1 MLEFILKIQARD
13 SKGLVSAISTTIANK
28 GYNIVKNDEFV
39 DPLKQRFFM
48 RLKIQKEIKPLNTEI
63 KEQEERSLKTALFKA
78 LENFSEL
85 LIGVIL
91 THKKNI
97 ILLATKESHCLGDLL
112 LRVYGGELNAQI
124 LGVIS
129 NHEIL
134 RPLVEKF
141 DIPYFYAPCVDQI
154 LHEKEVLEIIKNLEL
169 KHKVSTDLLVLAK
182 YMRILS
188 HDFTKRYENQI
199 LNIHHSFLPAFIG
212 ANPYQQAFER
222 GVKVIGATAHFVNE
236 SLDAGP
242 IIIQDTLPINHN
254 YSVEKMRLAGKDIE
268 KLVLARALKLV
279 LEDRVFVHENKT
291 VVFWMPL
298 DFSNLNE
305 ESLKYQIKAEFFK
318 DKKFLYSG
326 GKIDF
331 ILSYKHRSNAILP
344 ILWGEAKRG
353 NFDDL
358 DKAFTQL
365 LLTIGQHRLYTHH
378 TPPYL
383 CAFDA
388 FRMEFIAFDDAI
400 TSFFYQSGINFSIT
414 PSNHNTEGFKHAL
427 NAFKAMCKSHKFVFN
442 FKTQSQECKEFIK
455 NNLNSSHLLNK
466 IPIDKNNFFTIYQ
479 KWFEAVKPTIDID
492 WEVAKTKGILDADY
506 YLADLLSDGD
516 KTIIEKLQ
524 TILSSSYYKLKR
536 GVNELGKIDF
546 MEVGFTDGQQAH
558 QEFWNIYKRPP
569 KVEFQAFILE
579 RRDLL
584 VPSDVRERKG
594 AFFTPRIWVEKSQ
607 EYLAKAL
614 GQDYQEDYIIWD
626 CAGGT
631 GNLLNGLT
639 NKANCFLSTL
649 DSNDVAIVKELAATN
664 KLNLLENHVFQFDF
678 LNDDFNKAPKSLQEI
693 LNDKEKRK
701 KLIIYIN
708 PPYAEATS
716 AKTPSG
722 TGKNKDLVARGN
734 LICEKYKDEL
744 NKANN
749 ELFAQFFMRIYKE
762 LDGCIMASFST
773 LKYLNSSNFKKFRE
787 VFKAEFK
794 GGFMVPADTFDNV
807 KGQFPIGFLVW
818 DTATPPPLKPTNA
831 LNLEVFDSFGEFLG
845 YKTFKPIVDKV
856 KNINQYLKRYNI
868 NNSNILGF
876 IDCAGVDFQNN
887 NFVNLANNKNPKRNI
902 TFFGL
907 TPTNLLIGAIYFSIR
922 HCIKATWQNDRDQ
935 FYAPYDDA
943 FQDDSEFKNNCL
955 TFMLFHAQN
964 RITTTQGTNHFI
976 PFSETEVKAE
986 GRYSSHALLD
996 FLKGKIKE
1004 EGDSLFLNAK
1014 KENKPLEFS
1023 QSASKVF
1030 DAGREIYRYYHTQ
1043 ASTNRL
1049 YNANASLYD
1058 IKEFFQGRN
1067 AQGKLNLPAKAKDEY
1082 YKQLY
1087 ANLQDAL
1094 KDLAKEIQPKVY
1106 EYGFLRE

>member
-1 MLEFILKIQARD
+1 
-13 SKGLVSAISTTIANK
+13 
-28 GYNIVKNDEFV
+28 
-39 DPLKQRFFM
+39 
-48 RLKIQKEIKPLNTEI
+48 
-63 KEQEERSLKTALFKA
+63 
-78 LENFSEL
+78 
-85 LIGVIL
+85 
-91 THKKNI
+91 
-97 ILLATKESHCLGDLL
+97 
-112 LRVYGGELNAQI
+112 
-124 LGVIS
+124 
-129 NHEIL
+129 
-134 RPLVEKF
+134 
-141 DIPYFYAPCVDQI
+141 
-154 LHEKEVLEIIKNLEL
+154 
-169 KHKVSTDLLVLAK
+169 
-182 YMRILS
+182 
-188 HDFTKRYENQI
+188 
-199 LNIHHSFLPAFIG
+199 
-212 ANPYQQAFER
+212 
-222 GVKVIGATAHFVNE
+222 
-236 SLDAGP
+236 
-242 IIIQDTLPINHN
+242 
-254 YSVEKMRLAGKDIE
+254 
-268 KLVLARALKLV
+268 
-279 LEDRVFVHENKT
+279 
-291 VVFWMPL
+291 MPL
-298 DFSNLNE
+298 DCNSLNE
-305 ESLKYQIKAEFFK
+305 EPLKSQIKAEFFK

-326 GKIDF
+326 DKIDF
-331 ILSYKHRSNAILP
+331 MISYKHPNAILP
-344 ILWGEAKRG
+344 ILWGEAKKG

-365 LLTIGQHRLYTHH
+365 LLTIGKHRLYTHH

-383 CAFDA
+383 CVFDA

-400 TSFFYQSGINFSIT
+400 TSFFYESGINFSIT

-427 NAFKAMCKSHKFVFN
+427 GVFKAMSKSHKFVFD
-442 FKTQSQECKEFIK
+442 FKTKSQECKEFIE

-466 IPIDKNNFFTIYQ
+466 IQIDKNNFFTIYQ

-524 TILSSSYYKLKR
+524 TILSTNYYKLKR

-546 MEVGFTDGQQAH
+546 MEVGFTDGQQAY
-558 QEFWNIYKRPP
+558 QEFWNIYERPP
-569 KVEFQAFILE
+569 KLEFQAFILE

-594 AFFTPRIWVEKSQ
+594 AFFTPKIWVEKSQ

-649 DSNDVAIVKELAATN
+649 DSNDVAIVKELAAAN

-678 LNDDFNKAPKSLQEI
+678 LNDDFKKAPKSLQEI

-708 PPYAEATS
+708 PPYAEAGNK
-716 AKTPSG
+716 AKMSG
-722 TGKNKDLVARGN
+722 TGEHKAKVARNNKTHETYKDLLGSGS
-734 LICEKYKDEL
+734 
-744 NKANN
+744 N
-749 ELFAQFFMRIYKE
+749 ELFAQFFMHIYME
-762 LDGCIMASFST
+762 LNGCIMASFST

-787 VFKAEFK
+787 VFKAKFLE
-794 GGFMVPADTFDNV
+794 GFMVPADSFDNV

-818 DTATPPPLKPTNA
+818 DTATPPPPLKPTNA
-831 LNLEVFDSFGEFLG
+831 INLEVFDSLGEFLG
-845 YKTFKPIVDKV
+845 YKNIVNENV
-856 KNINQYLKRYNI
+856 KNIHMWLKQKEKIENMKILGYIDTPTPDFQGSPSVAII
-868 NNSNILGF
+868 NNKNSSKRHSVYFAIVSSNIL
-876 IDCAGVDFQNN
+876 
-887 NFVNLANNKNPKRNI
+887 
-902 TFFGL
+902 FGS
-907 TPTNLLIGAIYFSIR
+907 IFFSIR

-955 TFMLFHAQN
+955 TFMLFHTQN

-976 PFSETEVKAE
+976 PFSETEVNAKE
-986 GRYSSHALLD
+986 RYSSHALLD
-996 FLKGKIKE
+996 FLKGGIKE

-1023 QSASKVF
+1023 LCASRVF

-1043 ASTNRL
+1043 DFINRP

-1067 AQGKLNLPAKAKDEY
+1067 AQGKLNLPAKAKDGY

>member
-1 MLEFILKIQARD
+1 ML
-13 SKGLVSAISTTIANK
+13 
-28 GYNIVKNDEFV
+28 
-39 DPLKQRFFM
+39 
-48 RLKIQKEIKPLNTEI
+48 
-63 KEQEERSLKTALFKA
+63 
-78 LENFSEL
+78 
-85 LIGVIL
+85 
-91 THKKNI
+91 
-97 ILLATKESHCLGDLL
+97 
-112 LRVYGGELNAQI
+112 
-124 LGVIS
+124 
-129 NHEIL
+129 
-134 RPLVEKF
+134 
-141 DIPYFYAPCVDQI
+141 
-154 LHEKEVLEIIKNLEL
+154 
-169 KHKVSTDLLVLAK
+169 
-182 YMRILS
+182 
-188 HDFTKRYENQI
+188 
-199 LNIHHSFLPAFIG
+199 
-212 ANPYQQAFER
+212 
-222 GVKVIGATAHFVNE
+222 
-236 SLDAGP
+236 LDC
-242 IIIQDTLPINHN
+242 
-254 YSVEKMRLAGKDIE
+254 S
-268 KLVLARALKLV
+268 
-279 LEDRVFVHENKT
+279 
-291 VVFWMPL
+291 
-298 DFSNLNE
+298 SLNE
-305 ESLKYQIKAEFFK
+305 EPLKSQIKAEFFK

-326 GKIDF
+326 DKIDF
-331 ILSYKHRSNAILP
+331 MLSYKHPNATLP
-344 ILWGEAKRG
+344 ILWGEAKKG

-365 LLTIGQHRLYTHH
+365 LLTIGKHKLYTHH

-383 CAFDA
+383 CAFNA
-388 FRMEFIAFDDAI
+388 FRMEFIAFDDVI
-400 TSFFYQSGINFSIT
+400 TSFFYQSHIDFSIT

-427 NAFKAMCKSHKFVFN
+427 DAFKAMSKSHKFVFN

-558 QEFWNIYKRPP
+558 KEFWRIYERPP
-569 KVEFQAFILE
+569 KLEFQAFILE

-693 LNDKEKRK
+693 LKDKEKRK

-708 PPYAEATS
+708 PPYAEAGNK
-716 AKTPSG
+716 AKMSG
-722 TGKNKDLVARGN
+722 TGEHKAKVARNNKTHETYKN
-734 LICEKYKDEL
+734 LL
-744 NKANN
+744 GSGAN

-762 LDGCIMASFST
+762 LNGVILASFSK
-773 LKYLNSSNFKKFRE
+773 LKNLQGSNFKKFRE

-818 DTATPPPLKPTNA
+818 DTATPPLKPTNA
-831 LNLEVFDSFGEFLG
+831 LNLEVFDSLGEFLG
-845 YKTFKPIVDKV
+845 YKNIHSCNKVLFLADYLQKFQPKKRDTIFGYLDPGRNSFQHQNLVHISVIDKSQQSHVKYFPI
-856 KNINQYLKRYNI
+856 IATT
-868 NNSNILGF
+868 ILLVSVF
-876 IDCAGVDFQNN
+876 
-887 NFVNLANNKNPKRNI
+887 
-902 TFFGL
+902 
-907 TPTNLLIGAIYFSIR
+907 FSIR

-955 TFMLFHAQN
+955 IFMLFHAQN
-964 RITTTQGTNHFI
+964 RITTTQGINHFI
-976 PFSETEVKAE
+976 PFSETEVKSKE
-986 GRYSSHALLD
+986 RYSSHALLD
-996 FLKGKIKE
+996 FLKGGIKE

-1023 QSASKVF
+1023 LCALRVF
-1030 DAGREIYRYYHTQ
+1030 DAGKEIYRHYHKQ
-1043 ASTNRL
+1043 ASTNHL
-1049 YNANASLYD
+1049 YNTNASLYD

-1067 AQGKLNLPAKAKDEY
+1067 AQGKLNLPAKAKDKH

>member
-1 MLEFILKIQARD
+1 ML
-13 SKGLVSAISTTIANK
+13 
-28 GYNIVKNDEFV
+28 
-39 DPLKQRFFM
+39 
-48 RLKIQKEIKPLNTEI
+48 
-63 KEQEERSLKTALFKA
+63 
-78 LENFSEL
+78 
-85 LIGVIL
+85 
-91 THKKNI
+91 
-97 ILLATKESHCLGDLL
+97 
-112 LRVYGGELNAQI
+112 
-124 LGVIS
+124 
-129 NHEIL
+129 
-134 RPLVEKF
+134 
-141 DIPYFYAPCVDQI
+141 
-154 LHEKEVLEIIKNLEL
+154 
-169 KHKVSTDLLVLAK
+169 
-182 YMRILS
+182 
-188 HDFTKRYENQI
+188 
-199 LNIHHSFLPAFIG
+199 
-212 ANPYQQAFER
+212 
-222 GVKVIGATAHFVNE
+222 
-236 SLDAGP
+236 LDC
-242 IIIQDTLPINHN
+242 
-254 YSVEKMRLAGKDIE
+254 
-268 KLVLARALKLV
+268 
-279 LEDRVFVHENKT
+279 
-291 VVFWMPL
+291 
-298 DFSNLNE
+298 SNLNE
-305 ESLKYQIKAEFFK
+305 EPLKSQIKAEFFK

-326 GKIDF
+326 DKIDF
-331 ILSYKHRSNAILP
+331 MLSYKHSNATLP

-353 NFDDL
+353 DFDDL

-365 LLTIGQHRLYTHH
+365 LLTIGKHRLYTHH

-383 CAFDA
+383 CTFNAFKI
-388 FRMEFIAFDDAI
+388 EFIAFDDTI
-400 TSFFYQSGINFSIT
+400 TSFFYKSDIDFSIT

-427 NAFKAMCKSHKFVFN
+427 DAFKAMCKSHKLVFD

-455 NNLNSSHLLNK
+455 NHLNSSHLLNK
-466 IPIDKNNFFTIYQ
+466 IQIDKNNFFTIYQ
-479 KWFEAVKPTIDID
+479 KWLEAVKPTIDID

-536 GVNELGKIDF
+536 GVNELGKMDF

-558 QEFWNIYKRPP
+558 KEFWRIYERPP
-569 KVEFQAFILE
+569 QLEFQAFILE

-594 AFFTPRIWVEKSQ
+594 AFFTPKIWVEKSQ

-631 GNLLNGLT
+631 GNLLQGLL
-639 NKANCFLSTL
+639 NKANLYLSTL
-649 DSNDVAIVKELAATN
+649 DSNDVAIVKDLAAKN
-664 KLNLLENHVFQFDF
+664 HLKLLENHVFQFDF
-678 LNDDFNKAPKSLQEI
+678 LNDDFFSDKTPKSLQEI
-693 LNDKEKRK
+693 LKDEEKRK

-722 TGKNKDLVARGN
+722 GRNKDLVARGN
-734 LICEKYKDEL
+734 LICKKYKDEL

-787 VFKAEFK
+787 VFKAKFLE
-794 GGFMVPADTFDNV
+794 GFMVPADSFDNV

-818 DTATPPPLKPTNA
+818 DTATPPLKPTNA
-831 LNLEVFDSFGEFLG
+831 LNLEVFDSSGGFLG

-856 KNINQYLKRYNI
+856 KNINQYLKQYNI
-868 NNSNILGF
+868 NNSNVLGF

-887 NFVNLANNKNPKRNI
+887 NFVNLANNKNLKRNI

-935 FYAPYDDA
+935 FYAPYNDTW
-943 FQDDSEFKNNCL
+943 QDDNEFKNNAL
-955 TFMLFHAQN
+955 AFMLFHTQN

-976 PFSETEVKAE
+976 PFSETEVNAKE
-986 GRYSSHALLD
+986 RYSSHALLD
-996 FLKGKIKE
+996 FLKGEIKE
-1004 EGDSLFLNAK
+1004 PKKSDSLFLNAK
-1014 KENKPLEFS
+1014 KENKPLKFS
-1023 QSASKVF
+1023 PSASRVF
-1030 DAGREIYRYYHTQ
+1030 DAGREIYRYYHAQ
-1043 ASTNRL
+1043 DLTNHD

-1067 AQGKLNLPAKAKDEY
+1067 AQGKLNSPAKAKDEY

>member
-1 MLEFILKIQARD
+1 MLLDFSSLNEETLKIQ
-13 SKGLVSAISTTIANK
+13 
-28 GYNIVKNDEFV
+28 
-39 DPLKQRFFM
+39 
-48 RLKIQKEIKPLNTEI
+48 IK
-63 KEQEERSLKTALFKA
+63 
-78 LENFSEL
+78 
-85 LIGVIL
+85 
-91 THKKNI
+91 
-97 ILLATKESHCLGDLL
+97 D
-112 LRVYGGELNAQI
+112 
-124 LGVIS
+124 
-129 NHEIL
+129 
-134 RPLVEKF
+134 
-141 DIPYFYAPCVDQI
+141 
-154 LHEKEVLEIIKNLEL
+154 
-169 KHKVSTDLLVLAK
+169 
-182 YMRILS
+182 
-188 HDFTKRYENQI
+188 
-199 LNIHHSFLPAFIG
+199 
-212 ANPYQQAFER
+212 
-222 GVKVIGATAHFVNE
+222 
-236 SLDAGP
+236 
-242 IIIQDTLPINHN
+242 
-254 YSVEKMRLAGKDIE
+254 
-268 KLVLARALKLV
+268 
-279 LEDRVFVHENKT
+279 
-291 VVFWMPL
+291 
-298 DFSNLNE
+298 
-305 ESLKYQIKAEFFK
+305 EFFK

-326 GKIDF
+326 GEIDF
-331 ILSYKHRSNAILP
+331 MLSYKHPNATLP

-353 NFDDL
+353 NFDNL

-365 LLTIGQHRLYTHH
+365 LLTIGKHKLHTHH

-400 TSFFYQSGINFSIT
+400 TNFFYKSDINFSIT

-427 NAFKAMCKSHKFVFN
+427 NAFKAMSKSHKFVFD
-442 FKTQSQECKEFIK
+442 FKTQSQECKEFIE

-466 IPIDKNNFFTIYQ
+466 IQIDKNNFFTIYQ

-546 MEVGFTDGQQAH
+546 MEVSFTDGQQTH
-558 QEFWNIYKRPP
+558 QEFWNIYERPP

-594 AFFTPRIWVEKSQ
+594 AFFTPKIWVEKSQ

-708 PPYAEATS
+708 PPYAEAGNK
-716 AKTPSG
+716 AKMSG
-722 TGKNKDLVARGN
+722 TGKHKDLVARGN
-734 LICEKYKDEL
+734 RICEKYKDEL

-762 LDGCIMASFST
+762 LDGCIMASFSK

-787 VFKAEFK
+787 VFKAKFLE
-794 GGFMVPADTFDNV
+794 GFMVPADSFDNV

-818 DTATPPPLKPTNA
+818 DTATPTPPLKPTNA
-831 LNLEVFDSFGEFLG
+831 LNLEVFDSLGEFLG
-845 YKTFKPIVDKV
+845 YKNIHLIKVLFLADYLQKFQPTKRDAIFGYLDPGRNSFQHQNLVHISVIDKSQQSHVKYFPI
-856 KNINQYLKRYNI
+856 IATT
-868 NNSNILGF
+868 ILLVSVF
-876 IDCAGVDFQNN
+876 
-887 NFVNLANNKNPKRNI
+887 
-902 TFFGL
+902 
-907 TPTNLLIGAIYFSIR
+907 FSIR

-955 TFMLFHAQN
+955 IFMLFHTQN
-964 RITTTQGTNHFI
+964 RITSTQGTNHFI
-976 PFSETEVKAE
+976 PFSETEVNAKE
-986 GRYSSHALLD
+986 RYSSHALLD
-996 FLKGKIKE
+996 FLKGGIKE
-1004 EGDSLFLNAK
+1004 KGDSLFLNAK
-1014 KENKPLEFS
+1014 KENKPLEFN
-1023 QSASKVF
+1023 QSASRVF
-1030 DAGREIYRYYHTQ
+1030 DAGREIYCHYHKQ
-1043 ASTNRL
+1043 ASTNPH

-1067 AQGKLNLPAKAKDEY
+1067 AQGKLNPPVKAKDTY

>member
-1 MLEFILKIQARD
+1 ML
-13 SKGLVSAISTTIANK
+13 
-28 GYNIVKNDEFV
+28 
-39 DPLKQRFFM
+39 
-48 RLKIQKEIKPLNTEI
+48 
-63 KEQEERSLKTALFKA
+63 
-78 LENFSEL
+78 
-85 LIGVIL
+85 
-91 THKKNI
+91 
-97 ILLATKESHCLGDLL
+97 
-112 LRVYGGELNAQI
+112 
-124 LGVIS
+124 
-129 NHEIL
+129 
-134 RPLVEKF
+134 
-141 DIPYFYAPCVDQI
+141 
-154 LHEKEVLEIIKNLEL
+154 
-169 KHKVSTDLLVLAK
+169 
-182 YMRILS
+182 
-188 HDFTKRYENQI
+188 
-199 LNIHHSFLPAFIG
+199 
-212 ANPYQQAFER
+212 
-222 GVKVIGATAHFVNE
+222 
-236 SLDAGP
+236 
-242 IIIQDTLPINHN
+242 
-254 YSVEKMRLAGKDIE
+254 
-268 KLVLARALKLV
+268 
-279 LEDRVFVHENKT
+279 
-291 VVFWMPL
+291 L
-298 DFSNLNE
+298 DFSKLNE
-305 ESLKYQIKAEFFK
+305 EPLKSQIKAEFFK

-326 GKIDF
+326 DKIDF
-331 ILSYKHRSNAILP
+331 MLSYKHPNAILP

-353 NFDDL
+353 DFDDL

-365 LLTIGQHRLYTHH
+365 LLTIGKHKLHTHH

-383 CAFDA
+383 CAFNA
-388 FRMEFIAFDDAI
+388 FRMEFVAFDDTI
-400 TSFFYQSGINFSIT
+400 TSFFYESHIDFSIT

-427 NAFKAMCKSHKFVFN
+427 DAFKDKCKSHKFVFN
-442 FKTQSQECKEFIK
+442 FKTQSQECKEFIE
-455 NNLNSSHLLNK
+455 NHLNSSHLLNK
-466 IPIDKNNFFTIYQ
+466 IQIDKNNFFTIYQ

-524 TILSSSYYKLKR
+524 TILSSNYYKLKR

-546 MEVGFTDGQQAH
+546 MEVGFTDDQQAH
-558 QEFWNIYKRPP
+558 KEFWRIYERPP

-594 AFFTPRIWVEKSQ
+594 AFFTPKIWVEKSQ

-649 DSNDVAIVKELAATN
+649 DSNDVAIVKELAAAN

-708 PPYAEATS
+708 PPYAEAGNK
-716 AKTPSG
+716 AKMSG
-722 TGKNKDLVARGN
+722 TGEHKAKVARN
-734 LICEKYKDEL
+734 NKTHETYKDFL
-744 NKANN
+744 GSGAN

-762 LDGCIMASFST
+762 LNGCIMASFSK

-787 VFKAEFK
+787 VFKAKFLE
-794 GGFMVPADTFDNV
+794 GFMVPADSFDNV

-831 LNLEVFDSFGEFLG
+831 INLEVFDSFGEFLG
-845 YKTFKPIVDKV
+845 YKTFKPMIVDRV
-856 KNINQYLKRYNI
+856 KSINEWFKIYKDEQDYLG
-868 NNSNILGF
+868 ILVY
-876 IDCAGVDFQNN
+876 DAPDFSHQNTN
-887 NFVNLANNKNPKRNI
+887 YLQNHKGTSHLHYEN
-902 TFFGL
+902 L

-943 FQDDSEFKNNCL
+943 FQNDSEFKNNCL
-955 TFMLFHAQN
+955 IFMLFHTQN
-964 RITTTQGTNHFI
+964 RITITQGTNHFI
-976 PFSETEVKAE
+976 PFSETEVNAKE
-986 GRYSSHALLD
+986 RYSSHALLD
-996 FLKGKIKE
+996 FLKGGIKE

-1014 KENKPLEFS
+1014 KEYKPLKFS
-1023 QSASKVF
+1023 PCTSRVF
-1030 DAGREIYRYYHTQ
+1030 DAGSKIYRYYHTQ

-1049 YNANASLYD
+1049 YNTNASLYD

-1067 AQGKLNLPAKAKDEY
+1067 AQGKLNLPAKAKDEH

>member
-1 MLEFILKIQARD
+1 ML
-13 SKGLVSAISTTIANK
+13 
-28 GYNIVKNDEFV
+28 
-39 DPLKQRFFM
+39 
-48 RLKIQKEIKPLNTEI
+48 
-63 KEQEERSLKTALFKA
+63 
-78 LENFSEL
+78 
-85 LIGVIL
+85 
-91 THKKNI
+91 
-97 ILLATKESHCLGDLL
+97 
-112 LRVYGGELNAQI
+112 
-124 LGVIS
+124 
-129 NHEIL
+129 
-134 RPLVEKF
+134 
-141 DIPYFYAPCVDQI
+141 
-154 LHEKEVLEIIKNLEL
+154 
-169 KHKVSTDLLVLAK
+169 
-182 YMRILS
+182 
-188 HDFTKRYENQI
+188 
-199 LNIHHSFLPAFIG
+199 
-212 ANPYQQAFER
+212 
-222 GVKVIGATAHFVNE
+222 
-236 SLDAGP
+236 LDC
-242 IIIQDTLPINHN
+242 
-254 YSVEKMRLAGKDIE
+254 
-268 KLVLARALKLV
+268 
-279 LEDRVFVHENKT
+279 
-291 VVFWMPL
+291 
-298 DFSNLNE
+298 SNLNE
-305 ESLKYQIKAEFFK
+305 ETLKIQIKAEFFK
-318 DKKFLYSG
+318 DKKFLYSE

-331 ILSYKHRSNAILP
+331 MLSYKHPNAILP
-344 ILWGEAKRG
+344 ILWGEAKKG

-358 DKAFTQL
+358 DKAFMQL
-365 LLTIGQHRLYTHH
+365 LLTIGKHRLHAHH

-400 TSFFYQSGINFSIT
+400 TSFFYESGINFSIT

-427 NAFKAMCKSHKFVFN
+427 DKFKAKCKSHKFVFD
-442 FKTQSQECKEFIK
+442 FKTQSQECKEFIE

-466 IPIDKNNFFTIYQ
+466 IQIDKNNFFTIYQ

-558 QEFWNIYKRPP
+558 QEFWNIYERPP
-569 KVEFQAFILE
+569 KSEFQAFILE

-584 VPSDVRERKG
+584 VPRDVRERKG

-649 DSNDVAIVKELAATN
+649 DSNDVAIVKELAAAK

-678 LNDDFNKAPKSLQEI
+678 LNDDFKKAPKSLQEI

-708 PPYAEATS
+708 PPYAEAGNK
-716 AKTPSG
+716 AKMSG
-722 TGKNKDLVARGN
+722 TGEHKAKVARN
-734 LICEKYKDEL
+734 NKTHETYKDFL
-744 NKANN
+744 GSGAN
-749 ELFAQFFMRIYKE
+749 ELFAQFFMRIYME
-762 LDGCIMASFST
+762 LNGCIMASFST

-787 VFKAEFK
+787 IFKAKFLE
-794 GGFMVPADTFDNV
+794 GFMVPADSFDNV

-818 DTATPPPLKPTNA
+818 DTATPPLKPTSA
-831 LNLEVFDSFGEFLG
+831 LNLEVFDSLGEFLG
-845 YKTFKPIVDKV
+845 YKNIVNENV
-856 KNINQYLKRYNI
+856 KNIHMWLKQKEKIENMEILGYIDTPTPDFQGSPSVAII
-868 NNSNILGF
+868 NNKNSSKRHSVYFAIASSNIL
-876 IDCAGVDFQNN
+876 
-887 NFVNLANNKNPKRNI
+887 
-902 TFFGL
+902 FGSVF
-907 TPTNLLIGAIYFSIR
+907 FSIR

-955 TFMLFHAQN
+955 IFMLFHTQN

-976 PFSETEVKAE
+976 PFSETEVNAKE
-986 GRYSSHALLD
+986 RYSSHALLD

-1023 QSASKVF
+1023 QSASRVL

-1043 ASTNRL
+1043 ASTNRH

>member
-1 MLEFILKIQARD
+1 
-13 SKGLVSAISTTIANK
+13 
-28 GYNIVKNDEFV
+28 
-39 DPLKQRFFM
+39 
-48 RLKIQKEIKPLNTEI
+48 
-63 KEQEERSLKTALFKA
+63 
-78 LENFSEL
+78 
-85 LIGVIL
+85 
-91 THKKNI
+91 
-97 ILLATKESHCLGDLL
+97 
-112 LRVYGGELNAQI
+112 
-124 LGVIS
+124 
-129 NHEIL
+129 
-134 RPLVEKF
+134 
-141 DIPYFYAPCVDQI
+141 
-154 LHEKEVLEIIKNLEL
+154 
-169 KHKVSTDLLVLAK
+169 
-182 YMRILS
+182 
-188 HDFTKRYENQI
+188 
-199 LNIHHSFLPAFIG
+199 
-212 ANPYQQAFER
+212 
-222 GVKVIGATAHFVNE
+222 
-236 SLDAGP
+236 
-242 IIIQDTLPINHN
+242 
-254 YSVEKMRLAGKDIE
+254 
-268 KLVLARALKLV
+268 
-279 LEDRVFVHENKT
+279 
-291 VVFWMPL
+291 MPL

-305 ESLKYQIKAEFFK
+305 ETLKIQIKAEFFK

-326 GKIDF
+326 AKIDF
-331 ILSYKHRSNAILP
+331 MLSYKHPNATLP
-344 ILWGEAKRG
+344 ILWGEAKKG

-365 LLTIGQHRLYTHH
+365 LLTIGKHRFYTHH

-388 FRMEFIAFDDAI
+388 FRMEFIAFDDTI
-400 TSFFYQSGINFSIT
+400 TNFFYESGINFSIT

-427 NAFKAMCKSHKFVFN
+427 DMFKAKCKSHKFVFD
-442 FKTQSQECKEFIK
+442 FKTQSQECKEFIES
-455 NNLNSSHLLNK
+455 NLNSSHLLNK

-492 WEVAKTKGILDADY
+492 WEMAKTKGILDADY

-546 MEVGFTDGQQAH
+546 MEIGFTDGQQAH
-558 QEFWNIYKRPP
+558 KEFWNIYERPP

-649 DSNDVAIVKELAATN
+649 DSNDVAIVKELAAAN

-693 LNDKEKRK
+693 LKDQEKRK

-708 PPYAEATS
+708 PPYAEAGNK
-716 AKTPSG
+716 AKMSG
-722 TGKNKDLVARGN
+722 TGEHKAKVARNNKTHETYKDLLGSGS
-734 LICEKYKDEL
+734 
-744 NKANN
+744 N
-749 ELFAQFFMRIYKE
+749 ELFAQFFMRIYME
-762 LDGCIMASFST
+762 LNGCIMASFST

-787 VFKAEFK
+787 VFKAKFLE
-794 GGFMVPADTFDNV
+794 GFMVPADSFDNV

-831 LNLEVFDSFGEFLG
+831 INLEVFDSLGEFLG
-845 YKTFKPIVDKV
+845 YKNIVNENV
-856 KNINQYLKRYNI
+856 KNIHMWLKQKEKIENMEILGYI
-868 NNSNILGF
+868 DTPTPDFQGSPSVAIVNNKNSSKRHSVYFAIASSNIL
-876 IDCAGVDFQNN
+876 
-887 NFVNLANNKNPKRNI
+887 
-902 TFFGL
+902 FGSVF
-907 TPTNLLIGAIYFSIR
+907 FSIR

-943 FQDDSEFKNNCL
+943 FQNDSEFKNNCL
-955 TFMLFHAQN
+955 IFMLFHTQN
-964 RITTTQGTNHFI
+964 RITSTQGINHFI
-976 PFSETEVKAE
+976 PFSEDEVEPKE
-986 GRYSSHALLD
+986 RYSSHALLD
-996 FLKGKIKE
+996 FLKGRIKK

-1014 KENKPLEFS
+1014 KENKPLKFS
-1023 QSASKVF
+1023 QSASRVL
-1030 DAGREIYRYYHTQ
+1030 DTGREIYRHYHKQ
-1043 ASTNRL
+1043 DFTNPH

-1067 AQGKLNLPAKAKDEY
+1067 AQGKLNLPAKAKDEH

>member
-1 MLEFILKIQARD
+1 
-13 SKGLVSAISTTIANK
+13 
-28 GYNIVKNDEFV
+28 
-39 DPLKQRFFM
+39 
-48 RLKIQKEIKPLNTEI
+48 
-63 KEQEERSLKTALFKA
+63 
-78 LENFSEL
+78 
-85 LIGVIL
+85 
-91 THKKNI
+91 
-97 ILLATKESHCLGDLL
+97 
-112 LRVYGGELNAQI
+112 
-124 LGVIS
+124 
-129 NHEIL
+129 
-134 RPLVEKF
+134 
-141 DIPYFYAPCVDQI
+141 
-154 LHEKEVLEIIKNLEL
+154 
-169 KHKVSTDLLVLAK
+169 
-182 YMRILS
+182 
-188 HDFTKRYENQI
+188 
-199 LNIHHSFLPAFIG
+199 
-212 ANPYQQAFER
+212 
-222 GVKVIGATAHFVNE
+222 
-236 SLDAGP
+236 
-242 IIIQDTLPINHN
+242 
-254 YSVEKMRLAGKDIE
+254 
-268 KLVLARALKLV
+268 
-279 LEDRVFVHENKT
+279 
-291 VVFWMPL
+291 MPL
-298 DFSNLNE
+298 DCSKLNE
-305 ESLKYQIKAEFFK
+305 ETLKIQIKAEFFK
-318 DKKFLYSG
+318 DKKFLYSE

-331 ILSYKHRSNAILP
+331 KLSYKHPNATLP
-344 ILWGEAKRG
+344 ILWGEAKKD

-358 DKAFTQL
+358 DKAFVQL
-365 LLTIGQHRLYTHH
+365 LLTIGKHRFYTHH

-388 FRMEFIAFDDAI
+388 FRMEFIAFDDTI
-400 TSFFYQSGINFSIT
+400 TSFFYKSDIDFSIT

-427 NAFKAMCKSHKFVFN
+427 DKFKAMCKSHKFVFD
-442 FKTQSQECKEFIK
+442 FKTQSQECKEFIE

-466 IPIDKNNFFTIYQ
+466 IQIDKNNFFTIYQ
-479 KWFEAVKPTIDID
+479 KWLEAVKPTIDID

-558 QEFWNIYKRPP
+558 KEFWRIYERPP
-569 KVEFQAFILE
+569 KSEFQAFILE

-594 AFFTPRIWVEKSQ
+594 AFFTPKIWVEKSQ

-649 DSNDVAIVKELAATN
+649 DSNDVAIVKDLAAKN
-664 KLNLLENHVFQFDF
+664 HLKLLENHVFQFDF
-678 LNDDFNKAPKSLQEI
+678 LNDDFYSEKVPKSLQEI
-693 LNDKEKRK
+693 LKDKEKLK

-708 PPYAEATS
+708 PPYAEAGNK
-716 AKTPSG
+716 AKMSG
-722 TGKNKDLVARGN
+722 TGEHKAKVARN
-734 LICEKYKDEL
+734 NKTHETYKDFL
-744 NKANN
+744 GSGAN

-762 LDGCIMASFST
+762 LNGCIMASFST

-787 VFKAEFK
+787 VFKAKFLE
-794 GGFMVPADTFDNV
+794 GFMVPADSFDNV

-818 DTATPPPLKPTNA
+818 DTATPPLKPTNA
-831 LNLEVFDSFGEFLG
+831 INLEVFDSLGEFLG
-845 YKTFKPIVDKV
+845 YKNIVNENV
-856 KNINQYLKRYNI
+856 KNIHMWLKQKEKIENMEILGYIDTPTPDFQGSPSVAII
-868 NNSNILGF
+868 NNKNSSKRHSVYFAIASSNIL
-876 IDCAGVDFQNN
+876 
-887 NFVNLANNKNPKRNI
+887 
-902 TFFGL
+902 FGSVF
-907 TPTNLLIGAIYFSIR
+907 FSIR

-955 TFMLFHAQN
+955 TFMLFHTQN

-976 PFSETEVKAE
+976 PFSETEVNAKE
-986 GRYSSHALLD
+986 RYSSHALLD

-1004 EGDSLFLNAK
+1004 GGDSLFLNAK

-1023 QSASKVF
+1023 LCASRVF
-1030 DAGREIYRYYHTQ
+1030 DAGKEIYRYYHKQ
-1043 ASTNRL
+1043 ASTNRP

-1067 AQGKLNLPAKAKDEY
+1067 AQGKLNLPAKAKDEH

-1094 KDLAKEIQPKVY
+1094 KDLAKEIWPKVY

>member
-1 MLEFILKIQARD
+1 
-13 SKGLVSAISTTIANK
+13 
-28 GYNIVKNDEFV
+28 
-39 DPLKQRFFM
+39 
-48 RLKIQKEIKPLNTEI
+48 
-63 KEQEERSLKTALFKA
+63 
-78 LENFSEL
+78 
-85 LIGVIL
+85 
-91 THKKNI
+91 
-97 ILLATKESHCLGDLL
+97 
-112 LRVYGGELNAQI
+112 
-124 LGVIS
+124 
-129 NHEIL
+129 
-134 RPLVEKF
+134 
-141 DIPYFYAPCVDQI
+141 
-154 LHEKEVLEIIKNLEL
+154 
-169 KHKVSTDLLVLAK
+169 
-182 YMRILS
+182 
-188 HDFTKRYENQI
+188 
-199 LNIHHSFLPAFIG
+199 
-212 ANPYQQAFER
+212 
-222 GVKVIGATAHFVNE
+222 
-236 SLDAGP
+236 
-242 IIIQDTLPINHN
+242 
-254 YSVEKMRLAGKDIE
+254 
-268 KLVLARALKLV
+268 
-279 LEDRVFVHENKT
+279 
-291 VVFWMPL
+291 MPL
-298 DFSNLNE
+298 DCSNLNE
-305 ESLKYQIKAEFFK
+305 EPLKSQIKAEFFK

-326 GKIDF
+326 DKIDF
-331 ILSYKHRSNAILP
+331 MLNYKHPNAILP

-365 LLTIGQHRLYTHH
+365 LLTIGKHRLHTHH

-400 TSFFYQSGINFSIT
+400 TSFFYESSINFSIT

-427 NAFKAMCKSHKFVFN
+427 DAFKAKCKSHNKFVFN
-442 FKTQSQECKEFIK
+442 FKTQSQECKEFIE

-466 IPIDKNNFFTIYQ
+466 IQIDKNNFFTIYQ
-479 KWFEAVKPTIDID
+479 KWLEAVKPTIDID

-546 MEVGFTDGQQAH
+546 MEIGFTDGQQVH
-558 QEFWNIYKRPP
+558 QEFWNIYERPP
-569 KVEFQAFILE
+569 KLEFQAFILE

-594 AFFTPRIWVEKSQ
+594 AFFTPKIWVEKSQ

-678 LNDDFNKAPKSLQEI
+678 LNDDFKSVPKSLQEI

-708 PPYAEATS
+708 PPYAEAGNK
-716 AKTPSG
+716 AKMSG
-722 TGKNKDLVARGN
+722 TGKHKDLVARGN

-749 ELFAQFFMRIYKE
+749 ELFAQFFMRIYME

-787 VFKAEFK
+787 VFKAKFLE
-794 GGFMVPADTFDNV
+794 GFMVPADSFDNV

-818 DTATPPPLKPTNA
+818 DTATPPLKPTNA
-831 LNLEVFDSFGEFLG
+831 LNLEVFDSLGEFLG
-845 YKTFKPIVDKV
+845 YKNIVNENV
-856 KNINQYLKRYNI
+856 KNIHMWLKQKEKIENMEILGYIDTPTPDFQGSPSVAII
-868 NNSNILGF
+868 NNKNSSKRHSVYFAIASSNIL
-876 IDCAGVDFQNN
+876 
-887 NFVNLANNKNPKRNI
+887 
-902 TFFGL
+902 FGSVF
-907 TPTNLLIGAIYFSIR
+907 FSIR

-955 TFMLFHAQN
+955 IFMLFHTQN

-976 PFSETEVKAE
+976 PFSETEVNAKE
-986 GRYSSHALLD
+986 RYSSHALLD

-1023 QSASKVF
+1023 LCASRVF

-1043 ASTNRL
+1043 DSINPH

-1067 AQGKLNLPAKAKDEY
+1067 AQCKLNPPVKAKDTY

>member
-1 MLEFILKIQARD
+1 ML
-13 SKGLVSAISTTIANK
+13 S
-28 GYNIVKNDEFV
+28 
-39 DPLKQRFFM
+39 
-48 RLKIQKEIKPLNTEI
+48 
-63 KEQEERSLKTALFKA
+63 
-78 LENFSEL
+78 
-85 LIGVIL
+85 
-91 THKKNI
+91 
-97 ILLATKESHCLGDLL
+97 
-112 LRVYGGELNAQI
+112 
-124 LGVIS
+124 
-129 NHEIL
+129 
-134 RPLVEKF
+134 
-141 DIPYFYAPCVDQI
+141 
-154 LHEKEVLEIIKNLEL
+154 
-169 KHKVSTDLLVLAK
+169 
-182 YMRILS
+182 
-188 HDFTKRYENQI
+188 
-199 LNIHHSFLPAFIG
+199 
-212 ANPYQQAFER
+212 
-222 GVKVIGATAHFVNE
+222 
-236 SLDAGP
+236 
-242 IIIQDTLPINHN
+242 
-254 YSVEKMRLAGKDIE
+254 
-268 KLVLARALKLV
+268 
-279 LEDRVFVHENKT
+279 
-291 VVFWMPL
+291 

-305 ESLKYQIKAEFFK
+305 EPLKIQIKDEFFK

-326 GKIDF
+326 DKIDF
-331 ILSYKHRSNAILP
+331 MLSYKHPNAILP
-344 ILWGEAKRG
+344 ILWGEAKR

-365 LLTIGQHRLYTHH
+365 LLTIGKHRLYNHH

-383 CAFDA
+383 CAFNA
-388 FRMEFIAFDDAI
+388 FRMEFIAFDDVI
-400 TSFFYQSGINFSIT
+400 TNFFYKSDIDFSIT

-427 NAFKAMCKSHKFVFN
+427 GVFKTKCKSHKFVFD
-442 FKTQSQECKEFIK
+442 FKTQSQECKEFIE

-466 IPIDKNNFFTIYQ
+466 IQIDKNNFFTIYQ

-492 WEVAKTKGILDADY
+492 WEMAKTKGILDADY

-546 MEVGFTDGQQAH
+546 MEIGFTDGQQAH
-558 QEFWNIYKRPP
+558 KEFWNIYERPP
-569 KVEFQAFILE
+569 KLEFQGFILE

-649 DSNDVAIVKELAATN
+649 DSNDVAIVKELAAAN

-678 LNDDFNKAPKSLQEI
+678 LNDDFKKAPKSLQEI

-708 PPYAEATS
+708 PPYAEAGNK
-716 AKTPSG
+716 AKMSG
-722 TGKNKDLVARGN
+722 TGEHKAKVARN
-734 LICEKYKDEL
+734 NKTHETYKDFL
-744 NKANN
+744 GSGAN
-749 ELFAQFFMRIYKE
+749 ELFAQFFMRIYME

-787 VFKAEFK
+787 VFKAKFLE
-794 GGFMVPADTFDNV
+794 GFMVPADSFDNV

-818 DTATPPPLKPTNA
+818 DTATPPLKPTNA
-831 LNLEVFDSFGEFLG
+831 INLEVFDSRGEFLG
-845 YKTFKPIVDKV
+845 C
-856 KNINQYLKRYNI
+856 KNIHSCNKVLLLADYLQKFQPKKRDTIFGYLDPGR
-868 NNSNILGF
+868 NSFQHQNLVHISVIDKSQQSHVKYFPIIATTILLVSVF
-876 IDCAGVDFQNN
+876 
-887 NFVNLANNKNPKRNI
+887 
-902 TFFGL
+902 
-907 TPTNLLIGAIYFSIR
+907 FSIR

-955 TFMLFHAQN
+955 IFMLFHTQN
-964 RITTTQGTNHFI
+964 RITSTQGTNHFI
-976 PFSETEVKAE
+976 PFSESEVESKE
-986 GRYSSHALLD
+986 RYSSHALLD

-1014 KENKPLEFS
+1014 KESKPLEFS
-1023 QSASKVF
+1023 LCASKVF
-1030 DAGREIYRYYHTQ
+1030 DAGREIYRHYHTQ
-1043 ASTNRL
+1043 DSTNPH

>member
-1 MLEFILKIQARD
+1 ML
-13 SKGLVSAISTTIANK
+13 
-28 GYNIVKNDEFV
+28 
-39 DPLKQRFFM
+39 
-48 RLKIQKEIKPLNTEI
+48 
-63 KEQEERSLKTALFKA
+63 
-78 LENFSEL
+78 
-85 LIGVIL
+85 
-91 THKKNI
+91 
-97 ILLATKESHCLGDLL
+97 
-112 LRVYGGELNAQI
+112 
-124 LGVIS
+124 
-129 NHEIL
+129 
-134 RPLVEKF
+134 
-141 DIPYFYAPCVDQI
+141 
-154 LHEKEVLEIIKNLEL
+154 
-169 KHKVSTDLLVLAK
+169 
-182 YMRILS
+182 
-188 HDFTKRYENQI
+188 
-199 LNIHHSFLPAFIG
+199 
-212 ANPYQQAFER
+212 
-222 GVKVIGATAHFVNE
+222 
-236 SLDAGP
+236 
-242 IIIQDTLPINHN
+242 
-254 YSVEKMRLAGKDIE
+254 
-268 KLVLARALKLV
+268 
-279 LEDRVFVHENKT
+279 
-291 VVFWMPL
+291 L
-298 DFSNLNE
+298 DFSSLNE
-305 ESLKYQIKAEFFK
+305 ETLKNKIKDEFFK

-331 ILSYKHRSNAILP
+331 MLSYKHPNATLP

-365 LLTIGQHRLYTHH
+365 LLTIGKHKLYTHH

-400 TSFFYQSGINFSIT
+400 TSFFYQSHIDFSIT
-414 PSNHNTEGFKHAL
+414 PSNHNTEGFEHAL
-427 NAFKAMCKSHKFVFN
+427 DAFKDKCKSHKFVFD
-442 FKTQSQECKEFIK
+442 FKTQSQECKEFIE

-466 IPIDKNNFFTIYQ
+466 IQIDKNNFFTIYQ
-479 KWFEAVKPTIDID
+479 KWLEAVKPTIDID

-524 TILSSSYYKLKR
+524 TILRSSYYKLKR

-546 MEVGFTDGQQAH
+546 MEIGFTDGQQAH
-558 QEFWNIYKRPP
+558 KEFWNIYERPP

-594 AFFTPRIWVEKSQ
+594 AFFTPKIWVEKSQ

-614 GQDYQEDYIIWD
+614 GQDYQEDHIIWD

-649 DSNDVAIVKELAATN
+649 DSNDVAIVKELAAAN

-678 LNDDFNKAPKSLQEI
+678 LNDDFKSDKVPKSLQEI
-693 LNDKEKRK
+693 LEDKEKRK

-708 PPYAEATS
+708 PPYAEAGNK
-716 AKTPSG
+716 AKMSG
-722 TGKNKDLVARGN
+722 TGEHKSEVARNNKTHETYKDLLGSGA
-734 LICEKYKDEL
+734 
-744 NKANN
+744 N
-749 ELFAQFFMRIYKE
+749 ELFAQFFMRIYME
-762 LDGCIMASFST
+762 LNGCIMASFSK

-787 VFKAEFK
+787 VFKAKFLE
-794 GGFMVPADTFDNV
+794 GFMVPADSFDNV

-818 DTATPPPLKPTNA
+818 DTATPPLKPTNA
-831 LNLEVFDSFGEFLG
+831 LNLEVFDSLGEFLG
-845 YKTFKPIVDKV
+845 YKTIVNENV
-856 KNINQYLKRYNI
+856 KNIHMWLKQKEKIENMEILGYIDTPTPDFQGSPSVAII
-868 NNSNILGF
+868 NNKNSSKRHSVYFAITSSNIL
-876 IDCAGVDFQNN
+876 
-887 NFVNLANNKNPKRNI
+887 
-902 TFFGL
+902 FGS
-907 TPTNLLIGAIYFSIR
+907 IFFSIR

-955 TFMLFHAQN
+955 TFMLFHTQN
-964 RITTTQGTNHFI
+964 RITATQGTNHFI
-976 PFSETEVKAE
+976 PFSETEVNAKE
-986 GRYSSHALLD
+986 RYSSHALLD

-1023 QSASKVF
+1023 PCASKVF
-1030 DAGREIYRYYHTQ
+1030 DAGREIYHHYHTQ
-1043 ASTNRL
+1043 ASTNPH

-1067 AQGKLNLPAKAKDEY
+1067 AQGKLNLPAKAKNEH

>member
-1 MLEFILKIQARD
+1 ML
-13 SKGLVSAISTTIANK
+13 
-28 GYNIVKNDEFV
+28 
-39 DPLKQRFFM
+39 
-48 RLKIQKEIKPLNTEI
+48 
-63 KEQEERSLKTALFKA
+63 
-78 LENFSEL
+78 
-85 LIGVIL
+85 
-91 THKKNI
+91 
-97 ILLATKESHCLGDLL
+97 
-112 LRVYGGELNAQI
+112 
-124 LGVIS
+124 
-129 NHEIL
+129 
-134 RPLVEKF
+134 
-141 DIPYFYAPCVDQI
+141 
-154 LHEKEVLEIIKNLEL
+154 
-169 KHKVSTDLLVLAK
+169 
-182 YMRILS
+182 
-188 HDFTKRYENQI
+188 
-199 LNIHHSFLPAFIG
+199 
-212 ANPYQQAFER
+212 
-222 GVKVIGATAHFVNE
+222 
-236 SLDAGP
+236 
-242 IIIQDTLPINHN
+242 
-254 YSVEKMRLAGKDIE
+254 
-268 KLVLARALKLV
+268 
-279 LEDRVFVHENKT
+279 
-291 VVFWMPL
+291 L

-305 ESLKYQIKAEFFK
+305 EPLKSQIKAEFFK

-326 GKIDF
+326 DKIDF
-331 ILSYKHRSNAILP
+331 MLSYKHPNTILP
-344 ILWGEAKRG
+344 ILWGEAKKG

-365 LLTIGQHRLYTHH
+365 LLTIGKHRFYTHH

-388 FRMEFIAFDDAI
+388 FRMEFIAFDDTI
-400 TSFFYQSGINFSIT
+400 TSFFHQSDIDFSIT

-427 NAFKAMCKSHKFVFN
+427 DKFKAMCKSHKFVFD
-442 FKTQSQECKEFIK
+442 FKTQSQECKEFIE

-466 IPIDKNNFFTIYQ
+466 IQIDKNNFFTIYQ

-546 MEVGFTDGQQAH
+546 MEIGFTDGQQAH
-558 QEFWNIYKRPP
+558 QEFWRIYERPP

-649 DSNDVAIVKELAATN
+649 DSNDVAIVKELAAAN
-664 KLNLLENHVFQFDF
+664 KLKLLENHVFQFDF
-678 LNDDFNKAPKSLQEI
+678 LNDDFFGEKVPKSLQEI
-693 LNDKEKRK
+693 LKDKEKLK

-708 PPYAEATS
+708 PPYAEAGNK
-716 AKTPSG
+716 AKMSG
-722 TGKNKDLVARGN
+722 TGEHKAKVARN
-734 LICEKYKDEL
+734 NKTHETYKDFL
-744 NKANN
+744 GSGSN
-749 ELFAQFFMRIYKE
+749 ELFAQFFMRIYME
-762 LDGCIMASFST
+762 LNGCIMASFSK

-787 VFKAEFK
+787 VFKAKFLE
-794 GGFMVPADTFDNV
+794 GFMVPADSFDNV

-818 DTATPPPLKPTNA
+818 DTATPPLKPTNA
-831 LNLEVFDSFGEFLG
+831 INLEVFDSLGEFLG
-845 YKTFKPIVDKV
+845 YKNIHSCNKVLFLADYLQKFQPKKRDTIFGYLDPGRNSFQHQNLVHISVIDKSQQSHVKYFPI
-856 KNINQYLKRYNI
+856 IATT
-868 NNSNILGF
+868 ILLVSVF
-876 IDCAGVDFQNN
+876 
-887 NFVNLANNKNPKRNI
+887 
-902 TFFGL
+902 
-907 TPTNLLIGAIYFSIR
+907 FSIR

-955 TFMLFHAQN
+955 IFMLFHTQN

-976 PFSETEVKAE
+976 PFSETEVNAKE
-986 GRYSSHALLD
+986 RYSSHALLD

-1023 QSASKVF
+1023 LCASKVF
-1030 DAGREIYRYYHTQ
+1030 DAGREIYCHYHTQ
-1043 ASTNRL
+1043 ASTNRH

-1067 AQGKLNLPAKAKDEY
+1067 AQGKLNLPAKAKDEH

>member
-1 MLEFILKIQARD
+1 
-13 SKGLVSAISTTIANK
+13 
-28 GYNIVKNDEFV
+28 
-39 DPLKQRFFM
+39 
-48 RLKIQKEIKPLNTEI
+48 
-63 KEQEERSLKTALFKA
+63 
-78 LENFSEL
+78 
-85 LIGVIL
+85 
-91 THKKNI
+91 
-97 ILLATKESHCLGDLL
+97 
-112 LRVYGGELNAQI
+112 
-124 LGVIS
+124 
-129 NHEIL
+129 
-134 RPLVEKF
+134 
-141 DIPYFYAPCVDQI
+141 
-154 LHEKEVLEIIKNLEL
+154 
-169 KHKVSTDLLVLAK
+169 
-182 YMRILS
+182 
-188 HDFTKRYENQI
+188 
-199 LNIHHSFLPAFIG
+199 
-212 ANPYQQAFER
+212 
-222 GVKVIGATAHFVNE
+222 
-236 SLDAGP
+236 
-242 IIIQDTLPINHN
+242 
-254 YSVEKMRLAGKDIE
+254 
-268 KLVLARALKLV
+268 
-279 LEDRVFVHENKT
+279 
-291 VVFWMPL
+291 MPL
-298 DFSNLNE
+298 DFSSLSSLRE
-305 ESLKYQIKAEFFK
+305 EPLKSQIKAEFFK

-326 GKIDF
+326 DKIDF

-344 ILWGEAKRG
+344 ILWGEAKKG

-365 LLTIGQHRLYTHH
+365 LLTIGKHKFHTHH

-400 TSFFYQSGINFSIT
+400 TSFFYQSDINFSIT
-414 PSNHNTEGFKHAL
+414 PSNHNTDGFKHAL
-427 NAFKAMCKSHKFVFN
+427 DAFKAMSKSHKFVFN
-442 FKTQSQECKEFIK
+442 FKTQSQECKEFIE

-466 IPIDKNNFFTIYQ
+466 IQIDKNNFFTIYQ

-492 WEVAKTKGILDADY
+492 WEKAKTKGILDADY

-546 MEVGFTDGQQAH
+546 MEIGFTDGQQAH
-558 QEFWNIYKRPP
+558 KEFWNIYERPP

-693 LNDKEKRK
+693 LKDKEKRK

-708 PPYAEATS
+708 PPYAEAGNK
-716 AKTPSG
+716 AKMSG
-722 TGKNKDLVARGN
+722 TGEHKSKVARNNKTHETYKDLLGSGA
-734 LICEKYKDEL
+734 
-744 NKANN
+744 N
-749 ELFAQFFMRIYKE
+749 ELFAQFFMRIYME
-762 LDGCIMASFST
+762 LNGCIMASFSK

-787 VFKAEFK
+787 VFKAKFLE
-794 GGFMVPADTFDNV
+794 GFMVPADSFDNV

-818 DTATPPPLKPTNA
+818 DTATPLKPTNA
-831 LNLEVFDSFGEFLG
+831 INLEVFDSYGEFLG
-845 YKTFKPIVDKV
+845 YKNIHSCNKVLLLADYLQKFQPKKRDTIFGYLDPGRNSFQHQNLVHISVIDKSQQSHVRYFPI
-856 KNINQYLKRYNI
+856 IATT
-868 NNSNILGF
+868 ILLVSVF
-876 IDCAGVDFQNN
+876 
-887 NFVNLANNKNPKRNI
+887 
-902 TFFGL
+902 
-907 TPTNLLIGAIYFSIR
+907 FSIR

-935 FYAPYDDA
+935 FYAPYNDA
-943 FQDDSEFKNNCL
+943 WQDDNEFKNNSLAFC
-955 TFMLFHAQN
+955 LFHNQN
-964 RITTTQGTNHFI
+964 RIMNFDNTKKYGKFVEINHFI
-976 PFSETEVKAE
+976 PFDEEEVGAKE
-986 GRYSSHALLD
+986 RYASHVLLD
-996 FLKGKIKE
+996 FLKVKLQE
-1004 EGDSLFLNAK
+1004 QTQNNNLFNSSK
-1014 KENKPLEFS
+1014 KERKPLEFS
-1023 QSASKVF
+1023 ETALSVLN
-1030 DAGREIYRYYHTQ
+1030 AGREIYRYYHAQDFTK
-1043 ASTNRL
+1043 ND

-1067 AQGKLNLPAKAKDEY
+1067 AQGKLNPPVKAKDTY

>member
-1 MLEFILKIQARD
+1 ML
-13 SKGLVSAISTTIANK
+13 
-28 GYNIVKNDEFV
+28 
-39 DPLKQRFFM
+39 
-48 RLKIQKEIKPLNTEI
+48 
-63 KEQEERSLKTALFKA
+63 
-78 LENFSEL
+78 
-85 LIGVIL
+85 
-91 THKKNI
+91 
-97 ILLATKESHCLGDLL
+97 
-112 LRVYGGELNAQI
+112 
-124 LGVIS
+124 
-129 NHEIL
+129 
-134 RPLVEKF
+134 
-141 DIPYFYAPCVDQI
+141 
-154 LHEKEVLEIIKNLEL
+154 
-169 KHKVSTDLLVLAK
+169 
-182 YMRILS
+182 
-188 HDFTKRYENQI
+188 
-199 LNIHHSFLPAFIG
+199 
-212 ANPYQQAFER
+212 
-222 GVKVIGATAHFVNE
+222 
-236 SLDAGP
+236 
-242 IIIQDTLPINHN
+242 
-254 YSVEKMRLAGKDIE
+254 
-268 KLVLARALKLV
+268 
-279 LEDRVFVHENKT
+279 
-291 VVFWMPL
+291 L
-298 DFSNLNE
+298 DFSSLNE
-305 ESLKYQIKAEFFK
+305 ETLKIQIKAEFFK
-318 DKKFLYSG
+318 DKKFLYSE

-331 ILSYKHRSNAILP
+331 MLSYKHPNAILP

-365 LLTIGQHRLYTHH
+365 LLTIGKHRLYNHH

-388 FRMEFIAFDDAI
+388 FRMEFIAFDDTI
-400 TSFFYQSGINFSIT
+400 TSFFYESGINFSIT

-427 NAFKAMCKSHKFVFN
+427 NAFKAKCKSHKFVFD
-442 FKTQSQECKEFIK
+442 FKTQSQECKEFIE

-558 QEFWNIYKRPP
+558 KEFWNIYERPP
-569 KVEFQAFILE
+569 KLEFQAFILE

-594 AFFTPRIWVEKSQ
+594 AFFTPKIWVEKSQ

-614 GQDYQEDYIIWD
+614 GQDYQDEYIIWD

-639 NKANCFLSTL
+639 NKTNCFLSTL
-649 DSNDVAIVKELAATN
+649 DSNDVAIVKELAAAN

-708 PPYAEATS
+708 PPYAEAGNK
-716 AKTPSG
+716 AKMSG
-722 TGKNKDLVARGN
+722 TGEHKAKVARN
-734 LICEKYKDEL
+734 NKTHETYKDFL
-744 NKANN
+744 GSGSN

-762 LDGCIMASFST
+762 LNGCIMASFST

-787 VFKAEFK
+787 VFKAKFLE
-794 GGFMVPADTFDNV
+794 GFMVPADSFDNV

-818 DTATPPPLKPTNA
+818 DTATPPLKPTNA
-831 LNLEVFDSFGEFLG
+831 LNLEVFDSLGEFLG
-845 YKTFKPIVDKV
+845 YKNIVNENV
-856 KNINQYLKRYNI
+856 KNIHMWLKQKEKIENMEILGYIDTPTPDFQGSPSVAII
-868 NNSNILGF
+868 NNKNSSKRHSVYFAITSSNIL
-876 IDCAGVDFQNN
+876 
-887 NFVNLANNKNPKRNI
+887 
-902 TFFGL
+902 FGSVF
-907 TPTNLLIGAIYFSIR
+907 FSIR

-955 TFMLFHAQN
+955 TFMLFHTQN

-976 PFSETEVKAE
+976 PFSETEVNAKE
-986 GRYSSHALLD
+986 RYSSHALLD
-996 FLKGKIKE
+996 FLKGGIKE
-1004 EGDSLFLNAK
+1004 KGDSLFLNAK

-1023 QSASKVF
+1023 QSASRVF

-1043 ASTNRL
+1043 DFTNRH
-1049 YNANASLYD
+1049 YNANISLYD

-1067 AQGKLNLPAKAKDEY
+1067 AQGKLNLPAKAKDEH